1 MTTED
6 ALFAALLEGTPLTLD
21 DLCRAGRVTPQWV
34 AERVEAGLL
43 AGTTAGAWEQWRF
56 DTVTLQRVRCM
67 VSLERDFDAVPEL
80 AALVADL
87 QAEIGQLRRRLRR
100 AGLA

>member
-6 ALFAALLEGTPLTLD
+6 AVIAALLDDASLTLD
-21 DLCRAGRVTPQWV
+21 DLCRVGRVSPQWV

-43 AGTTAGAWEQWRF
+43 AGVTAGEREQWRF
-56 DTVTLQRVRCM
+56 DGVALRRVRWM
-67 VSLERDFDAVPEL
+67 VQLEHDFDAVPEL

-87 QAEIGQLRRRLRR
+87 RSEIEQLRRRLQR
-100 AGLA
+100 AALG